1 MRPLPAPRM
10 RSDQWVFNRR
20 PSFTL
25 GEFNGTVFFSAV
37 VADLHLSQSIRLA
50 PIPLGSPVR
59 AAGRLCGWRE
69 TQRVPMTGLQR
80 LGAGSSTRLIPS
92 LPATRDHD
100 HELRSGTG
108 GYFDAARWCARA
120 GRGVL
125 VASGMPGGRDA
136 RVTRVAAP
144 EIGQHCTE
152 LGQLLQLQNSQRV
165 TYSRHR

>member
-80 LGAGSSTRLIPS
+80 IGAGSSTRLFPLCLRHETTIMNYNPERAANS
-92 LPATRDHD
+92 TRRGGALGPDGASWWRRGCPAD
-100 HELRSGTG
+100 
-108 GYFDAARWCARA
+108 
-120 GRGVL
+120 
-125 VASGMPGGRDA
+125 
-136 RVTRVAAP
+136 VTH
-144 EIGQHCTE
+144 G
-152 LGQLLQLQNSQRV
+152 
-165 TYSRHR
+165 

>member
-1 MRPLPAPRM
+1 MVGTVVRVRILKTRLDAKNRVDRRRKVIARPACTTTTGSIGAKVRWQPCCTARRWRRSVRPLPAPRM

-69 TQRVPMTGLQR
+69 TQRVPMTRLQR

-92 LPATRDHD
+92 LLATRDHD

-108 GYFDAARWCARA
+108 G
-120 GRGVL
+120 
-125 VASGMPGGRDA
+125 
-136 RVTRVAAP
+136 
-144 EIGQHCTE
+144 
-152 LGQLLQLQNSQRV
+152 
-165 TYSRHR
+165 